1 MYIPVA
7 KVNYW
12 SKTRY
17 CNVQVNSTLGLQ
29 FIVFWSVLTCHIYP
43 NMLSGDEQ
51 NKTYLSF
58 GFSVTHHF
66 SHATNSYYTSSDSYT
81 KKYFRVGKFG
91 MCAKVFL
98 QRFQKITHLPVNI
111 LNFLKVASIIRLREL
126 LRKII
131 RMLNFVLS
139 FKDLS
144 NILSVKFNLL
154 ISIW

>member
-12 SKTRY
+12 SKTWY
-17 CNVQVNSTLGLQ
+17 CNVQVKNTLGLQ

-43 NMLSGDEQ
+43 NMLSGYEQ

-58 GFSVTHHF
+58 GFSVTHHPF
-66 SHATNSYYTSSDSYT
+66 SHATNSYYTPYNINT
-81 KKYFRVGKFG
+81 KNIISVGKFG
-91 MCAKVFL
+91 MCANIFL

-111 LNFLKVASIIRLREL
+111 LNILKVASIIRLREL

-131 RMLNFVLS
+131 RMPNFVLS
-139 FKDLS
+139 FEDLY
-144 NILSVKFNLL
+144 
-154 ISIW
+154 